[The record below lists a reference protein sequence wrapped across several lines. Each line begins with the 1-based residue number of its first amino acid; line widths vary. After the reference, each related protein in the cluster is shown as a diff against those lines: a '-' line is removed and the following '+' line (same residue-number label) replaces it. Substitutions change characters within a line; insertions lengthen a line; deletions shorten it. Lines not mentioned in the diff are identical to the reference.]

1 MNVVIKD
8 IAKAAGVSTA
18 TVSNVLNGRKN
29 VSNSTRE
36 RVLRICE
43 EMDYQVNHA
52 GRALKS
58 GESKTILFNFSDF
71 DREFYLKIIHGI
83 SDYVYSRQ
91 YDRIICTSGS
101 CDRFMSKSFTSGC
114 IMLDK
119 SCNDQLLKR
128 KAQKGYPIVALD
140 RMMDEPN
147 VKCLLVNNYPP
158 MRELV
163 QGLVRQG
170 YRNYAF
176 LGGINTLDNRERY
189 QAFTDVLKENGIPF
203 HPESYLT
210 GDYREKS
217 GYQAAKLLL
226 IGERLPQALVCAN
239 DNMAIGAMRAF
250 REAGVRIPEDVAVT
264 GFDDTPLAEL
274 LGLTTVAIPN
284 YERGYLAAQHLI
296 ANIEGAQS
304 YETFKIQARVVWRA
318 SAGGG
323 EARD

>member
-1 MNVVIKD
+1 M
-8 IAKAAGVSTA
+8 
-18 TVSNVLNGRKN
+18 
-29 VSNSTRE
+29 
-36 RVLRICE
+36 
-43 EMDYQVNHA
+43 
-52 GRALKS
+52 
-58 GESKTILFNFSDF
+58 
-71 DREFYLKIIHGI
+71 
-83 SDYVYSRQ
+83 
-91 YDRIICTSGS
+91 
-101 CDRFMSKSFTSGC
+101 
-114 IMLDK
+114 
-119 SCNDQLLKR
+119 
-128 KAQKGYPIVALD
+128 ALD
-140 RMMDEPN
+140 RILDEPN

-158 MRELV
+158 MCELMR
-163 QGLVRQG
+163 GLVARG
-170 YRNYAF
+170 LRNFAF
-176 LGGINTLDNRERY
+176 LGGVNTLDNRERY
-189 QAFTDVLKENGIPF
+189 QAFLDVLAENGIPF

-304 YETFKIQARVVWRA
+304 YETFKIQARVVWRT
-318 SAGGG
+318 SVG
-323 EARD
+323 EAKP

>member
-8 IAKAAGVSTA
+8 IARAAGVSTA

-29 VSNSTRE
+29 VSDATRE

-91 YDRIICTSGS
+91 YDLIICTSGS
-101 CDRFMSKSFTSGC
+101 CDRVKSKSFTSGC

-128 KAQKGYPIVALD
+128 KARKGYPIVALD
-140 RMMDEPN
+140 RILDEPN

-158 MRELV
+158 MCELMR
-163 QGLVRQG
+163 GLVARG
-170 YRNYAF
+170 LRNFAF
-176 LGGINTLDNRERY
+176 LGGVNTLDNRERY
-189 QAFTDVLKENGIPF
+189 QAFLDVLAEN
-203 HPESYLT
+203 LT

-250 REAGVRIPEDVAVT
+250 REAGVRIPDDVAVT

-296 ANIEGAQS
+296 ANIEGGQS
-304 YETFKIQARVVWRA
+304 YETFKIQARVVWRT
-318 SAGGG
+318 SVG
-323 EARD
+323 EAKP

>member
-91 YDRIICTSGS
+91 YDLIICTSGS

-163 QGLVRQG
+163 QGWSGKAIATMRFWAASI
-170 YRNYAF
+170 RW
-176 LGGINTLDNRERY
+176 I
-189 QAFTDVLKENGIPF
+189 
-203 HPESYLT
+203 T
-210 GDYREKS
+210 G
-217 GYQAAKLLL
+217 
-226 IGERLPQALVCAN
+226 
-239 DNMAIGAMRAF
+239 
-250 REAGVRIPEDVAVT
+250 
-264 GFDDTPLAEL
+264 
-274 LGLTTVAIPN
+274 
-284 YERGYLAAQHLI
+284 
-296 ANIEGAQS
+296 
-304 YETFKIQARVVWRA
+304 
-318 SAGGG
+318 SAT
-323 EARD
+323 RRSRMC

>member
-91 YDRIICTSGS
+91 YDLIICTSGS

-140 RMMDEPN
+140 RMMTNPTSSACWSTTIRPCASWYRGWSG
-147 VKCLLVNNYPP
+147 KAIAT
-158 MRELV
+158 MRFWAASI
-163 QGLVRQG
+163 RW
-170 YRNYAF
+170 
-176 LGGINTLDNRERY
+176 I
-189 QAFTDVLKENGIPF
+189 
-203 HPESYLT
+203 T
-210 GDYREKS
+210 G
-217 GYQAAKLLL
+217 
-226 IGERLPQALVCAN
+226 
-239 DNMAIGAMRAF
+239 
-250 REAGVRIPEDVAVT
+250 
-264 GFDDTPLAEL
+264 
-274 LGLTTVAIPN
+274 
-284 YERGYLAAQHLI
+284 
-296 ANIEGAQS
+296 
-304 YETFKIQARVVWRA
+304 
-318 SAGGG
+318 SAT
-323 EARD
+323 RRSRMC

>member
-8 IAKAAGVSTA
+8 IARAAGVSTA

-29 VSNSTRE
+29 VSDATRE

-91 YDRIICTSGS
+91 YDLIICTSGS

-170 YRNYAF
+170 
-176 LGGINTLDNRERY
+176 
-189 QAFTDVLKENGIPF
+189 
-203 HPESYLT
+203 
-210 GDYREKS
+210 
-217 GYQAAKLLL
+217 
-226 IGERLPQALVCAN
+226 
-239 DNMAIGAMRAF
+239 
-250 REAGVRIPEDVAVT
+250 
-264 GFDDTPLAEL
+264 
-274 LGLTTVAIPN
+274 
-284 YERGYLAAQHLI
+284 
-296 ANIEGAQS
+296 
-304 YETFKIQARVVWRA
+304 
-318 SAGGG
+318 
-323 EARD
+323 

>member
-18 TVSNVLNGRKN
+18 TVSNALNGRKN
-29 VSNSTRE
+29 VSDSTRE
-36 RVLRICE
+36 RVLRICA

-91 YDRIICTSGS
+91 YDLIICTSGS

-140 RMMDEPN
+140 RILDEPN

-163 QGLVRQG
+163 QGLVRRG
-170 YRNYAF
+170 YRDYAF

-203 HPESYLT
+203 HSESYLT
-210 GDYREKS
+210 GDYREK
-217 GYQAAKLLL
+217 AAT
-226 IGERLPQALVCAN
+226 R
-239 DNMAIGAMRAF
+239 R
-250 REAGVRIPEDVAVT
+250 
-264 GFDDTPLAEL
+264 
-274 LGLTTVAIPN
+274 
-284 YERGYLAAQHLI
+284 
-296 ANIEGAQS
+296 QS
-304 YETFKIQARVVWRA
+304 CC
-318 SAGGG
+318 
-323 EARD
+323 

>member
-18 TVSNVLNGRKN
+18 TVSNALNGRKN
-29 VSNSTRE
+29 VSDSTRE
-36 RVLRICE
+36 RVLRICA

-91 YDRIICTSGS
+91 YDLIICTSGS

-140 RMMDEPN
+140 RILDEPN

-163 QGLVRQG
+163 KGLVARG
-170 YRNYAF
+170 YRNFAF
-176 LGGINTLDNRERY
+176 LGGVNTLDNRERY
-189 QAFTDVLKENGIPF
+189 QAFLDVLEENGIPF

-226 IGERLPQALVCAN
+226 QMINRGECNERDYSLMMRPEIYQGDSIG
-239 DNMAIGAMRAF
+239 I
-250 REAGVRIPEDVAVT
+250 I
-264 GFDDTPLAEL
+264 
-274 LGLTTVAIPN
+274 
-284 YERGYLAAQHLI
+284 
-296 ANIEGAQS
+296 S
-304 YETFKIQARVVWRA
+304 SKKKK
-318 SAGGG
+318 
-323 EARD
+323 